1 MLLNYLKLAIKV
13 LGRNKMYTAIT
24 LFGISFTLMVLMIIL
39 ALYDSELGANTPMSK
54 ADRMIFVDHMEMWK
68 PFYDTAWAVDSSMV
82 GDLMVYDTTD
92 FTTEESGKAISS
104 GSMSLRLVEEHL
116 ADVEPMERRSI
127 LFDREYTV
135 FNEGRKFQLT
145 GILTDYE
152 YWNIFDFNFLAGESF
167 TLEQVEEAA
176 SVAVISSST
185 AEDYFGGIQQ
195 SIGQSIP
202 ISGREH
208 EILGVVEKG
217 RSSSHY
223 INADIY
229 VPYTTTEPSIL
240 SETGN
245 SGPFTAVYLAPSVS
259 QRTAMQEALDFKGRQ
274 IPIPPPDYPG
284 AFVLDNIKVF
294 PFTQEEMYA
303 WSLFHE
309 DEIDTNKKYF
319 RLMLVLSLGLFILI
333 PTLNLINVNLT
344 RMMERA
350 SEISVRKTYG
360 ASRQQIL
367 GQFLFE
373 NIIVTFIGGL
383 IGLALSLLI
392 INLINSSGAMPNTTL
407 AFNGRVFFY
416 SFLMCLLLG
425 ILSGL
430 LPAWRISKQQI
441 ADGLRQ

>member
-68 PFYDTAWAVDSSMV
+68 PFYDTTWAIDSNMIN
-82 GDLMVYDTTD
+82 DEMVYDTTD
-92 FTTEESGKAISS
+92 FTTEESGKSISS
-104 GSMSLRLVEEHL
+104 GSMSLRLVDEHL
-116 ADVEPMERRSI
+116 ADVDPMERRSL
-127 LFDREYTV
+127 LFSRAYTV
-135 FNEGRKFQLT
+135 FNEGQKFQLT
-145 GILTDYE
+145 GILTDEE
-152 YWNIFDFNFLAGESF
+152 YWNIFDFNFLAGEPF
-167 TLEQVEEAA
+167 RLEQVEEAA

-185 AEDYFGGIQQ
+185 AEDYFGGIREA
-195 SIGQSIP
+195 IGQSIP

-217 RSSSHY
+217 RTSSHY

-229 VPYTTTEPSIL
+229 VPYTTTEPVLL

-245 SGPFTAVYLAPSVS
+245 GGPFTAVYLAPSVA
-259 QRTAMQEALDFKGRQ
+259 QRTAMQEAIDFKGRQ
-274 IPIPPPDYPG
+274 IPIPPPANPG
-284 AFVLDNIKVF
+284 AFVHDNIRVF

-303 WSLFHE
+303 WSLFQE

-383 IGLALSLLI
+383 IGLALSLFI
-392 INLINSSGAMPNTTL
+392 IKLINSSGAMPNTIL

-425 ILSGL
+425 LLSGL
-430 LPAWRISKQQI
+430 LPA
-441 ADGLRQ
+441 